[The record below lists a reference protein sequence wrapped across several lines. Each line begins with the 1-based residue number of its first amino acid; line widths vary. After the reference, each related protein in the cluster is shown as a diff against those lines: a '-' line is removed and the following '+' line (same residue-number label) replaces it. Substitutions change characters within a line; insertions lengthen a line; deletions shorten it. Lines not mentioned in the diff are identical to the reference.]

1 MDSKKIRTRQE
12 NKSFPNPKG
21 KKQILAIDIGY
32 SSVKVYHENGCMS
45 FPAYAKKLEGEILV
59 ADEADILYRE
69 NEDSE
74 VFIIGYNAQNMA
86 SAIEATDSESELYGR
101 KRYFSNSFK
110 AIYRVALALN
120 LRTKSDNREIAIQT
134 GLPSAYY
141 KGDTPNI
148 QKVMSGTHSFDLKIG
163 TSKEWQHFSFT
174 INEENVSVIPQPLG
188 TFYSVMSLND
198 GNWSNGKN
206 DLSIPGAKEL
216 MYKNVLVMDIGF
228 GTFDFYATKN
238 RTAETDKKVSK
249 NDVGMKAVLSEVSK
263 EIMDT
268 YGVDIPVP
276 SLQKCLETGQIEVF
290 DEDTLTSDYKSI
302 KEIVDKANDIVFER
316 AFEQA
321 KTATSSFQG
330 YDYIIITGG
339 TGEAWFD
346 KFKEKLK
353 GLKTVKII
361 PGNIND
367 HNSMIYSNV
376 RGYYMYSYQHN
387 K

>member
-12 NKSFPNPKG
+12 SKSFPNPKG
-21 KKQILAIDIGY
+21 KKQIVAIDIGY

-45 FPAYAKKLEGEILV
+45 FPAYARKLEGDILV
-59 ADEADILYRE
+59 ADDADILYRE
-69 NEDSE
+69 NKDSD
-74 VFIIGYNAQNMA
+74 VYMIGYNAQNMA
-86 SAIEATDSESELYGR
+86 SEIDATDSESELYGR

-110 AIYRVALALN
+110 AIYRTALAL
-120 LRTKSDNREIAIQT
+120 TIGKKGDNREIDIQT
-134 GLPSAYY
+134 GLPSAYF

-148 QKVMSGTHSFDLKIG
+148 QKAMAGTHIFDLKIG
-163 TSKEWQHFSFT
+163 NNDWQHFAYT
-174 INEENVSVIPQPLG
+174 INDENVNVMPQPLG
-188 TFYSVMSLND
+188 TFYSVMTNND
-198 GNWSNGKN
+198 GKLSEGKS
-206 DLSIPGAKEL
+206 DGSVPSSKEL
-216 MYKNVLVMDIGF
+216 LYKNVLVMDIGF

-249 NDVGMKAVLSEVSK
+249 NDVGMKAVLAEVSK
-263 EIMDT
+263 QIMDE
-268 YGVDIPVP
+268 YSVDIPVP

-302 KEIVDKANDIVFER
+302 KEIVDKANEIVFDR

-321 KTATSSFQG
+321 KAATSSFQG
-330 YDYIIITGG
+330 YDFIIITGG

-353 GLKTVKII
+353 GLKTVRIL

-376 RGYYMYSYQHN
+376 RGYYMYAYQRN